1 MFGRISL
8 RQRLVYQVV
17 ATVLVIPF
25 LFPLVAIVAISF
37 SGQGPLANYT
47 AVITQTP
54 FFTFLLNSAVISAGT
69 IALIYAVTM
78 LAGFAFAKLKFTGR
92 RLLFNAILVGLVLPS
107 IALMVPMFII
117 VRQLGLFNNFLAM
130 ILPLSAVTVPL
141 TLLLARNYLNGI
153 PDEVI
158 EAAKIDGATS
168 FGTLVRIVIP
178 LSRPITA
185 VIIVWAFLQA
195 WNEFFLPLL
204 FLQDQNLQ
212 VLTQVPQ
219 FFTSTYGS
227 DVPKIFAALVLVCLP
242 IVITYLLLQ
251 KFFEKGLTAGAVK

>member
-37 SGQGPLANYT
+37 SGQGPLANYA

-117 VRQLGLFNNFLAM
+117 VRQLGLFNNFLAV